1 MKMIA
6 PTILLL
12 LVMAFYLFGLLLI
25 PKQKT
30 ESLKRHGMIKQ
41 EQIIYT
47 DTDGEERED
56 ESLIEVV
63 GVGQVLT
70 YRDIYWAT
78 IPFLI
83 VACVL
88 AKVIFNSTDEIR
100 FMIFTTSILGLLL
113 VWLTSKPNVV
123 STILYWCGI
132 ITASFIPK
140 KHECRTERT

>member
-1 MKMIA
+1 MKMFT
-6 PTILLL
+6 PTVLLF
-12 LVMAFYLFGLLLI
+12 LVVVFYLVGLFLI
-25 PKQKT
+25 QKPNI
-30 ESLKRHGMIKQ
+30 ESLKQHGIIKQ
-41 EQIIYT
+41 EQTTYI
-47 DTDGEERED
+47 DKDGEEHED
-56 ESLIEVV
+56 KSLIEIV
-63 GVGQVLT
+63 GFGQVLS
-70 YRDIYWAT
+70 YQDIYFAT

-123 STILYWCGI
+123 STILYWCSI

-140 KHECRTERT
+140 RND